1 MTCKVSSR
9 TSFLAP
15 SSAQPGDSGGL
26 LSPRAK
32 VGTRALLTLGATAR
46 DGGPPLAQLRRHTVR
61 GIRRLARPGL
71 CLRLDLVLL
80 VEVTPRLLRLV
91 LRRLRLVGD
100 VVLHVKHLPGLARVR
115 GRLIREVVGVLDGRR
130 GRVRRRVR

>member
-15 SSAQPGDSGGL
+15 SSAKPGDSGGL

-46 DGGPPLAQLRRHTVR
+46 DGGPPLAQLRRYAVR
-61 GIRRLARPGL
+61 GVRRLARPGL
-71 CLRLDLVLL
+71 RLRLHLVLL
-80 VEVTPRLLRLV
+80 VEVLPRLLRLV
-91 LRRLRLVGD
+91 LRAPRLLRHSVLLVKVAPGRLRLVRRGLRLVGD
-100 VVLHVKHLPGLARVR
+100 VVLHVK
-115 GRLIREVVGVLDGRR
+115 
-130 GRVRRRVR
+130 